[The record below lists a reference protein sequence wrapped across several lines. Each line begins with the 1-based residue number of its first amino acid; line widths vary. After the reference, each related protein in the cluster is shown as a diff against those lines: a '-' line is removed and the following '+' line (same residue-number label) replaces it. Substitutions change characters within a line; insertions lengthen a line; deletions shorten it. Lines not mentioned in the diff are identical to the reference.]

1 MLFQMSKLVLTR
13 KMNQEIV
20 LHDSNGII
28 ATIAVVKLES
38 NQVRLAFDANQ
49 DVFIDR
55 KEVYNKKTIKRFV
68 GGSCANNIFRG

>member
-55 KEVYNKKTIKRFV
+55 KEVYNKKQSKDL
-68 GGSCANNIFRG
+68 